1 MLTRASPVPTGED
14 VEAVAEKLENQT
26 AATQAMR
33 EQLEAQSA
41 ELAAA
46 RASKNELATEVASL
60 RAEKEAVSNAQARQ
74 QGTGTLGAGLGPA
87 GGSGIKRTTGSGR
100 LARVSAMIGVL
111 ISYMCCGY
119 RQSVMLISTHLR
131 VDYSLCMQA
140 FRVCKATARLA
151 CVYIDS
157 KPLLGTAWLG
167 HPTEYAAACIIPS
180 FDDA

>member
-1 MLTRASPVPTGED
+1 MCGLLSAGQSTSCSTGED

-74 QGTGTLGAGLGPA
+74 QGTGASGTTLGPA
-87 GGSGIKRTTGSGR
+87 GGSGIKRATGSGR
-100 LARVSAMIGVL
+100 LARVSAVIGCLTQYVHVL
-111 ISYMCCGY
+111 
-119 RQSVMLISTHLR
+119 
-131 VDYSLCMQA
+131 
-140 FRVCKATARLA
+140 
-151 CVYIDS
+151 
-157 KPLLGTAWLG
+157 
-167 HPTEYAAACIIPS
+167 
-180 FDDA
+180 

>member
-1 MLTRASPVPTGED
+1 MNTGPSNSCSTGED

-60 RAEKEAVSNAQARQ
+60 RAEKEAMSNAQARQ
-74 QGTGTLGAGLGPA
+74 QGTGASGASLGLA

-100 LARVSAMIGVL
+100 LARVSGMVGVL
-111 ISYMCCGY
+111 T
-119 RQSVMLISTHLR
+119 Q
-131 VDYSLCMQA
+131 
-140 FRVCKATARLA
+140 
-151 CVYIDS
+151 
-157 KPLLGTAWLG
+157 
-167 HPTEYAAACIIPS
+167 YAHVL
-180 FDDA
+180 